1 MKFCNR
7 NNFKIKADSI
17 LKSNAHIKGVK
28 ISINAW
34 NDICTK
40 VISSFI
46 RLYTNRILTKILKNT
61 DRPRL
66 VKLNTYSS
74 NNFYN
79 PVNIIIQDFV
89 FTQIGTNLGKFILI
103 LLDNL
108 KILFHIKIPLCNKE
122 YFYLSNS
129 NSKIWVKGTSK
140 LEYLLSNPIV
150 IKIDGKDLAF
160 NFSVKKENNFD
171 KIIVC
176 FNDIDY
182 PNLVEVNLIEDKYSS
197 KLKREK

>member
-1 MKFCNR
+1 M
-7 NNFKIKADSI
+7 
-17 LKSNAHIKGVK
+17 
-28 ISINAW
+28 
-34 NDICTK
+34 
-40 VISSFI
+40 
-46 RLYTNRILTKILKNT
+46 
-61 DRPRL
+61 
-66 VKLNTYSS
+66 
-74 NNFYN
+74 
-79 PVNIIIQDFV
+79 
-89 FTQIGTNLGKFILI
+89 GTNLGKFNLI

-108 KILFHIKIPLCNKE
+108 KILFYIKILLYNKE
-122 YFYLSNS
+122 YFYLSNG
-129 NSKIWVKGTSK
+129 NSKIWFKGTSK

-160 NFSVKKENNFD
+160 NFLVKKENNFD